1 MAYRIVNGR
10 PYNVEPISTEQSYAQ
25 GSKESLKHSS
35 NCSFKG
41 YLDNEI
47 RKNNGYR
54 VSSHAEERIKALALS
69 DADLNKLNEGLNMAE
84 KKGSKNTVI
93 LYKDVTFIASVEN
106 RTLITAVN
114 RERAKDNIYTN
125 IDSLVI
131 L

>member
-35 NCSFKG
+35 NYSFKS

-54 VSSHAEERIKALALS
+54 VSTHAEERIKALALS

-93 LYKDVTFIASVEN
+93 LYKDVAFIASVEN

>member
-25 GSKESLKHSS
+25 GSKESLKNSS
-35 NCSFKG
+35 NCSFKS

-54 VSSHAEERIKALALS
+54 VSTHAEERIKALALS

-93 LYKDVTFIASVEN
+93 LYKDVAFIASVEN

-114 RERAKDNIYTN
+114 KERAKDNIYTN